1 MPKDQL
7 QLPIQMLVLVLI
19 LEFYFLGQTFSINE
33 IGKEKVIH
41 GKYDSVIAEHE
52 PQPAVKEM
60 PIQ

>member
-1 MPKDQL
+1 
-7 QLPIQMLVLVLI
+7 MLVLVLI